1 MMSAR
6 NLVSV
11 SWCERFIGVYR
22 LTNFWH
28 LNLIWIWTRLLHQA
42 EQSLLPTATRKNSKQ
57 KDNNK
62 KFPQSFVSCTHNFAW
77 PICPPLLVIVVWL
90 TRRHLE
96 GGHSLFFRVDL
107 FCAFPCVPVL
117 RALHSISALHCC
129 AVCMS
134 MNCTSLLCTSLNCTS
149 LSYMSMLCLSLLCTS
164 LNCTL
169 EDQISSILQ
178 AMVIATDF
186 L

>member
-1 MMSAR
+1 M
-6 NLVSV
+6 
-11 SWCERFIGVYR
+11 WTFYR
-22 LTNFWH
+22 CLPINGMDWLMDIDQPKLLLAFKSY
-28 LNLIWIWTRLLHQA
+28 LNMDKRLLHQA

-117 RALHSISALHCC
+117 RALHSISALPCC
-129 AVCMS
+129 A
-134 MNCTSLLCTSLNCTS
+134 
-149 LSYMSMLCLSLLCTS
+149 
-164 LNCTL
+164 
-169 EDQISSILQ
+169 LQ
-178 AMVIATDF
+178 CACPWTARPCSVRPWTVRP
-186 L
+186 